1 MGCWLEGSH
10 TCSKCCTVHICIMH
24 APAYTIV
31 SSLCPLHSHQLVRTE
46 LERLG
51 SVWCWLADLKLCS
64 WIRGIGSFIS
74 TQEICFAAG
83 NWRLHCYGL
92 DEHWR
97 EELSLGPGSYALC
110 LSVAVDTVKPDV
122 NLSTCQPVRSLMIPS
137 LKASRFWATTWTPQT
152 KKWWECMK
160 WYKVCRKLVY

>member
-1 MGCWLEGSH
+1 MGCWLEGTH
-10 TCSKCCTVHICIMH
+10 TCSKCCTVHICMMH

-97 EELSLGPGSYALC
+97 EELSLGPGSYAC

-122 NLSTCQPVRSLMIPS
+122 NLSTCQLVNLSGHSWSHRWRLPDSGPRRELLRPRNDESVWSDI
-137 LKASRFWATTWTPQT
+137 
-152 KKWWECMK
+152 
-160 WYKVCRKLVY
+160 KLVEN